1 MRFLRMD
8 IVNNAWNLLRSVKLS
23 IRIGGI
29 PLHRIIAGAIAIVV
43 LLGLSGPA
51 SAQSSYRYPEKT
63 VLSNYDEAVFF
74 FGGQFH
80 KDWFVD
86 SLSPWAVTWDDTT
99 LVAAGYQKTWLDWKD
114 LRIGGE
120 VGVAGRFGANA
131 ASAELW
137 AAIYARYDG
146 FVAGNFRFTPLFSIG
161 ISYATGS
168 QGYEQQRMNEWG
180 RNQPILVY
188 LGPEF
193 AFSLV
198 DQPQWEVFTRF
209 HHRSGAYGLIADLD
223 ASNAVTA
230 GVRYKF

>member
-1 MRFLRMD
+1 MR
-8 IVNNAWNLLRSVKLS
+8 K
-23 IRIGGI
+23 
-29 PLHRIIAGAIAIVV
+29 IIAGAVALAV
-43 LLGLSGPA
+43 LVFGFAAPA
-51 SAQSSYRYPEKT
+51 MAQSSYRYPEKT
-63 VLSNYDEAVFF
+63 VLSDYDEAVFF

-80 KDWFVD
+80 KNWFVD

-120 VGVAGRFGANA
+120 VGVSARLGSSA

-230 GVRYKF
+230 GIRYKF